1 MKGCYGGGDGSW
13 LVVEGGPYQ
22 DKDGYFQPLD
32 LNIRKVDQE
41 YLFRNGTFTSESH
54 RNFHTKSELTLAHSA
69 DSDDK

>member
-32 LNIRKVDQE
+32 LTIREVDLE
-41 YLFRNGTFTSESH
+41 YLFRNGTFTYESH
-54 RNFHTKSELTLAHSA
+54 GNFHTEAGLPCTNNNCPYC
-69 DSDDK
+69 